1 MLRNVQAFFLT
12 SGSKFLGKWVLLP
25 VLGLHLFIDVL
36 MVVWVLR
43 EDDSFAFEIP
53 RFRTR
58 RGLVVLH
65 LFGHFYCLKTRKL

>member
-1 MLRNVQAFFLT
+1 MFRNVQAFFLT

-36 MVVWVLR
+36 MVVWVLH

-58 RGLVVLH
+58 RGLGCTTSFRSFL
-65 LFGHFYCLKTRKL
+65 LP